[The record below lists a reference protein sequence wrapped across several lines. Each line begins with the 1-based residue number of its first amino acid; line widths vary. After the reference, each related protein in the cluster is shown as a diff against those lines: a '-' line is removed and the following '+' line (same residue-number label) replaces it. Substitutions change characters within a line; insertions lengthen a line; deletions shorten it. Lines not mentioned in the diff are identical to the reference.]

1 MGALSGRSVRLAG
14 LFSPK
19 ARRSFHSGLLDGGAA
34 PRKLRRVALRSA
46 LSAGTSFGEV
56 ARQAC
61 KTGSAISS
69 SISSGCS
76 FLQEQNKRKW
86 NQEVAHLRQLGQKC
100 ALATIVAA
108 RWIPSVQ
115 NGDGGWG
122 ESCASY
128 LYNQLRSGQEHG
140 LADGVGDS
148 RSAAA
153 GEGNSPA
160 FERGVSYLLDTQTAD
175 GEY

>member
-1 MGALSGRSVRLAG
+1 
-14 LFSPK
+14 
-19 ARRSFHSGLLDGGAA
+19 
-34 PRKLRRVALRSA
+34 
-46 LSAGTSFGEV
+46 
-56 ARQAC
+56 
-61 KTGSAISS
+61 
-69 SISSGCS
+69 
-76 FLQEQNKRKW
+76 
-86 NQEVAHLRQLGQKC
+86 
-100 ALATIVAA
+100 
-108 RWIPSVQ
+108 VQ

>member
-14 LFSPK
+14 LFSQE
-19 ARRSFHSGLLDGGAA
+19 ARRSFHPGLLDGGAA

-56 ARQAC
+56 AREAC
-61 KTGSAISS
+61 KTGSARSS
-69 SISSGCS
+69 SISSACS
-76 FLQEQNKRKW
+76 FPQEQNKRKW

-128 LYNQLRSGQEHG
+128 LYNHY
-140 LADGVGDS
+140 V
-148 RSAAA
+148 
-153 GEGNSPA
+153 PA
-160 FERGVSYLLDTQTAD
+160 KNTASQTAWAIL
-175 GEY
+175 GLLPLGKATHRPSSVA